1 MTWQDYTLTMAEIL
15 AWPITVIMGILIV
28 VTGAV
33 TTSTHRD
40 QDDGS

>member
-1 MTWQDYTLTMAEIL
+1 MTWQDYTLTMAEIM

-40 QDDGS
+40 QDDES